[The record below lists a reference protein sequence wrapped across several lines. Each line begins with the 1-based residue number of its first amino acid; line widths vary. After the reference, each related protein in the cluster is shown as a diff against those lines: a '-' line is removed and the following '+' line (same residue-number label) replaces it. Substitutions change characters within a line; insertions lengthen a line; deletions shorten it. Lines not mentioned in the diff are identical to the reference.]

1 MSTTISNWNSKNNQ
15 KPALSLQ
22 QYYKCQHQD
31 QHQLITSM
39 LVLCLFSPDSAVSP
53 PRTTSRV
60 ELSFSRGQTC
70 ERSSK
75 ERSNKDES
83 GGQRQRQRSEETKTR
98 MVVAT
103 SCSEQMTVS
112 SASPSQVPMPGSFS
126 LVRVCQCHV
135 AFVLLSSLWSS
146 PSFPVLFVT
155 INCSPHHPFS
165 SSSVLSLCS

>member
-1 MSTTISNWNSKNNQ
+1 MSTTISNCNSQNHQ
-15 KPALSLQ
+15 KSALSLQ
-22 QYYKCQHQD
+22 QYYKCLHQD

-83 GGQRQRQRSEETKTR
+83 GGGQRQRQRSEETKTK
-98 MVVAT
+98 MVAT

-126 LVRVCQCHV
+126 LVRVCQCDV
-135 AFVLLSSLWSS
+135 DFFLLSSLRSS

>member
-1 MSTTISNWNSKNNQ
+1 MIETAKTIRSQHYHYKNNYNININININ
-15 KPALSLQ
+15 S
-22 QYYKCQHQD
+22 
-31 QHQLITSM
+31 ITSM

-75 ERSNKDES
+75 EQSNKDKS
-83 GGQRQRQRSEETKTR
+83 GGQRQRQRSEETKTK
-98 MVVAT
+98 MVAT

-135 AFVLLSSLWSS
+135 AFVLLSSL
-146 PSFPVLFVT
+146 
-155 INCSPHHPFS
+155 
-165 SSSVLSLCS
+165 

>member
-1 MSTTISNWNSKNNQ
+1 MIETAKTIRSQHYHYKNNYNININININ
-15 KPALSLQ
+15 S
-22 QYYKCQHQD
+22 
-31 QHQLITSM
+31 ITSM

-70 ERSSK
+70 ERSSM
-75 ERSNKDES
+75 ERRNKLKS
-83 GGQRQRQRSEETKTR
+83 GGQRQRQRQRQRSEVTKTK
-98 MVVAT
+98 VVAT

-135 AFVLLSSLWSS
+135 AFVLLSSL
-146 PSFPVLFVT
+146 
-155 INCSPHHPFS
+155 
-165 SSSVLSLCS
+165 